1 LEYNR
6 QQRQTKNFFEKFSRQ
21 WSRNAKTR
29 SNSGVN
35 VIKQRNDYVLKIAS
49 HFLSKGRKALDVG
62 CGTGDLTI
70 QLLEKGFDAYG
81 IDFASS
87 MIKRAI
93 SEAYRK
99 KFSQDRFEVRS
110 FFEYSIDEKFDLISA
125 NGFIEYISEKQLDQ
139 FIRMC
144 NKFLKYNGLLVFSSR
159 NRLFNV
165 FSFNNYSLAEIK
177 IKHLTYLIE
186 ECILFNKIKTFNEL
200 LRTKYVPRISRNL
213 QTHDDTGFHID
224 TRYQYTPCQVI
235 NKLKKHGFK
244 TIDIVPIHIHVFTT
258 GARSRLP
265 KIHDFVSNSVQDK
278 PVANL
283 QLLPQSSS
291 FMITA
296 RKA

>member
-1 LEYNR
+1 LEYSR

-21 WSRNAKTR
+21 WSRNAKTK
-29 SNSGVN
+29 SNNGVN

-49 HFLSKGRKALDVG
+49 HFLSKGCEALDVG

-87 MIKRAI
+87 MIKRA
-93 SEAYRK
+93 
-99 KFSQDRFEVRS
+99 RFEAHKKNFPQNRFQVRT
-110 FFEYSIDEKFDLISA
+110 FFEYSTDKKFDLISA
-125 NGFIEYISEKQLDQ
+125 NGFIEYISEKQFDQ

-144 NKFLKYNGLLVFSSR
+144 NKFLKHNGLLVFSSR

-165 FSFNNYSLAEIK
+165 FSFNNYTLAEIK

-186 ECILFNKIKTFNEL
+186 ECVLFNKIKIFNEL
-200 LRTKYVPRISRNL
+200 LRAKYIPKISLNL

-235 NKLKKHGFK
+235 NKLQKHGFRA
-244 TIDIVPIHIHVFTT
+244 IDIIPIHIHVFTT

-283 QLLPQSSS
+283 QLIPQASS